1 MNFWACQM
9 IEIRLPLVE
18 PIPTIKQKQ
27 ELSNEIDD
35 LVKQFLEKG
44 GKIQVIEQGKSA
56 IKDEDIRLT
65 KTISRSVK
73 IAKAKKSTT

>member
-1 MNFWACQM
+1 M

-35 LVKQFLEKG
+35 LVRQFLEKG

-65 KTISRSVK
+65 KTISRAVK
-73 IAKAKKSTT
+73 IAKAKKSTI

>member
-1 MNFWACQM
+1 M

-27 ELSNEIDD
+27 ELSKEIDD
-35 LVKQFLEKG
+35 LVKQFLDKG

-65 KTISRSVK
+65 KTIARSVNA
-73 IAKAKKSTT
+73 AKLKKGII

>member
-1 MNFWACQM
+1 M